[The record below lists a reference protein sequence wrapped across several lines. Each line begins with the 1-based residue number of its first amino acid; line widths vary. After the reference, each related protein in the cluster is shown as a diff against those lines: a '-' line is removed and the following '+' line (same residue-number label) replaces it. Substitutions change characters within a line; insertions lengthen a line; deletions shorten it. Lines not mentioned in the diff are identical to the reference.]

1 VYPNME
7 HTRWWQFTSTGLAGG
22 LDKNVVIINDG
33 DSLVNK
39 KKEEDIMNFVVR
51 SDSGNQG
58 WVAVVN
64 GRVFG
69 IGSMGTVDA
78 LEATGAKRLQLDDA
92 DFERFLY
99 SQSNDA
105 EAVSKAINEASASVV
120 KAIEERAQATQGQTG
135 K

>member
-1 VYPNME
+1 ME

-39 KKEEDIMNFVVR
+39 EEEEENMDYVVR
-51 SDSGNQG
+51 SGSGKEG
-58 WVAVVN
+58 YVGVVN

-78 LEATGAKRLQLDDA
+78 LRSAGAKHLTLPDVDI
-92 DFERFLY
+92 ERFLN
-99 SQSNDA
+99 SQSNDTQA
-105 EAVSKAINEASASVV
+105 VAKAVSEASASVV

-135 K
+135 V

>member
-1 VYPNME
+1 ME

-39 KKEEDIMNFVVR
+39 EKEEDIMNFVVR

-78 LEATGAKRLQLDDA
+78 LEATGAKRLQLEDA

-135 K
+135 V

>member
-1 VYPNME
+1 ME

-39 KKEEDIMNFVVR
+39 KEEEEIMNFVVR

-78 LEATGAKRLQLDDA
+78 LEATGAKRLQLEDA
-92 DFERFLY
+92 DFERFLV
-99 SQSNDA
+99 SQANDA
-105 EAVSKAINEASASVV
+105 EAVSKAIGEASVSVV
-120 KAIEERAQATQGQTG
+120 KAIEERAAATQGQTG

>member
-1 VYPNME
+1 MANKSPAKRKPFYEQNDRFLPIDPPNY
-7 HTRWWQFTSTGLAGG
+7 L
-22 LDKNVVIINDG
+22 
-33 DSLVNK
+33 
-39 KKEEDIMNFVVR
+39 
-51 SDSGNQG
+51 
-58 WVAVVN
+58 
-64 GRVFG
+64 
-69 IGSMGTVDA
+69 GTVDA